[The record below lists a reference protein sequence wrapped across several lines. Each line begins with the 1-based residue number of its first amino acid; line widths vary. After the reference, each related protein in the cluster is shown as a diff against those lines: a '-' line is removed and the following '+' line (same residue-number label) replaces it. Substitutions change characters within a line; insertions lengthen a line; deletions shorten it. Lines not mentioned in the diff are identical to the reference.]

1 MPIARRLLRF
11 AVDCWGIALILAAWQ
26 ALVVV
31 NDLNAI
37 VMPRPLDTILEV
49 VRQPGLYAAATLQ
62 TVTTA
67 AAGLAFG
74 LLIGCGVALAAWASR
89 ILGGLLTPLGLIFS
103 SVPVVTLIPVLA
115 RIFGYTS
122 ATVVAIVAILS
133 FFPFFVYGS
142 AGLAD
147 LPAGS
152 DDLFRVLGAR
162 RRHRLAHLAGHR
174 GVAELG
180 DRAPHRRARQHPR
193 RHGRRVLDGHAR
205 AWPAALH
212 RRRCL
217 PHRTGP
223 RRQPVRDGAGDR
235 GFQRGRRHRES
246 RCRPR
251 PMRAGQGRVP
261 HLSTQ

>member
-142 AGLAD
+142 AGLGD

-162 RRHRLAHLAGHR
+162 RRHRLVHLAGI
-174 GVAELG
+174 
-180 DRAPHRRARQHPR
+180 
-193 RHGRRVLDGHAR
+193 
-205 AWPAALH
+205 AALPSWAIAL
-212 RRRCL
+212 RIAAPGSIL
-217 PHRTGP
+217 AAMVGEFLMGT
-223 RRQPVRDGAGDR
+223 
-235 GFQRGRRHRES
+235 
-246 RCRPR
+246 
-251 PMRAGQGRVP
+251 QGLGLL
-261 HLSTQ
+261 LSTAADAFRTEQALGASLCATALAIAVFSAAVAIEKAVVARVR